1 MLNFFSTCYEGIVHV
16 YNQIFFTNVI
26 RMMEEQGMSKLELA
40 LRADMSPSFL
50 SDLTNGRANPSLKI
64 MESIA
69 RALDVPLPMLLE
81 ATDLPPDCLDALAGG
96 KAPRSL
102 PEGFVRVCAILKEYQ
117 AFNVRQWD
125 DANRKLLAKNKKKA

>member
-1 MLNFFSTCYEGIVHV
+1 M
-16 YNQIFFTNVI
+16 YNQIFFTNVL
-26 RMMEEQGMSKLELA
+26 RMMDEQGMTKVELA
-40 LRADMSPSFL
+40 QRANMSPSFL
-50 SDLTNGRANPSLKI
+50 SELTNGRANPSLKI

-69 RALDVPLPMLLE
+69 HALGVPLPMLLE
-81 ATDLPPDCLDALAGG
+81 ATDLPQELLDALAGG

-125 DANRKLLAKNKKKA
+125 EANRKALGTKKVESSSKS

>member
-1 MLNFFSTCYEGIVHV
+1 V
-16 YNQIFFTNVI
+16 YNQIFFTNVL
-26 RMMEEQGMSKLELA
+26 RMMEEQGMNKLELA
-40 LRADMSPSFL
+40 QRADMSPSFL

-64 MESIA
+64 MESLA

-81 ATDLPPDCLDALAGG
+81 ATDLPPECLDELAGG
-96 KAPRSL
+96 KSPRSL

-125 DANRKLLAKNKKKA
+125 EANRKSLAKKKS

>member
-1 MLNFFSTCYEGIVHV
+1 V

-26 RMMEEQGMSKLELA
+26 RMMEEQGMSKYELA
-40 LRADMSPSFL
+40 VRADMSPSFL

-81 ATDLPPDCLDALAGG
+81 ATDLPPECLDTLAGG

-125 DANRKLLAKNKKKA
+125 EANRKLLVKNKKKV

>member
-1 MLNFFSTCYEGIVHV
+1 M

-26 RMMEEQGMSKLELA
+26 RMMEEQGMSRFELA
-40 LRADMSPSFL
+40 VRAEMSPSFL

-81 ATDLPPDCLDALAGG
+81 ATDLPPECLDALAGG

-125 DANRKLLAKNKKKA
+125 EANRKLLAKNKKKA

>member
-1 MLNFFSTCYEGIVHV
+1 M

-26 RMMEEQGMSKLELA
+26 RMMEEQGMSKFELA

-81 ATDLPPDCLDALAGG
+81 ATDLPPECLDALSGG

-125 DANRKLLAKNKKKA
+125 DANRKLLAKNKKNA

>member
-1 MLNFFSTCYEGIVHV
+1 M

-26 RMMEEQGMSKLELA
+26 RMMEEQGMSRLDLA
-40 LRADMSPSFL
+40 VRADMSPSFL

-81 ATDLPPDCLDALAGG
+81 ATDLPSECLDALAGG

-125 DANRKLLAKNKKKA
+125 EANRKLLAKHKKKA

>member
-1 MLNFFSTCYEGIVHV
+1 V

-26 RMMEEQGMSKLELA
+26 RMMEEQGMSRFELA
-40 LRADMSPSFL
+40 VRADMSPSFL

-81 ATDLPPDCLDALAGG
+81 ATDLPPECLDVLAGG

-125 DANRKLLAKNKKKA
+125 EANRKLLAKHKKKA

>member
-1 MLNFFSTCYEGIVHV
+1 V

-26 RMMEEQGMSKLELA
+26 RMMEEQGMSRFGLA
-40 LRADMSPSFL
+40 VRADMSPSFL

-81 ATDLPPDCLDALAGG
+81 ATDLPPECLDVLAGG

-125 DANRKLLAKNKKKA
+125 EANRKLLAKHKKKA